1 MGLEVARS
9 TMQGNAK
16 ASKRGTATGST
27 HAFINIPMTQAIK
40 SLPSRISQPVIWQWP
55 LFLLFFLF
63 ISPSTLVSFC
73 MNITNENGITG
84 IVHRIPLALFLSY
97 IMACAAYF
105 SGKPWVKTIIY
116 VFSVAL
122 LATDTFLHN
131 VFHIYIQPFMVMLI
145 GETNH
150 QEAGEFFGT
159 FVLSRGGLLTLF
171 TIAVSISLIIIAE
184 RFRSKV
190 SQNILSHHALLTAVK
205 TFTCI
210 VVLWGGCQMQ
220 TYYKILSCDNIDD
233 APITGDIFP
242 NDSFTRL
249 VYSLSSVPLMHN
261 QIDEAIG
268 VTTHDTDSPTIV
280 NHADSL
286 DVVFVIGE
294 SYIKAHAGIYGYPLN
309 TTPNM
314 IKEQKEHRLFAFTNV
329 VTPVNSTS
337 TAMKNMLSVN
347 DLLSK
352 EDWSL
357 RPLFPS
363 LFKKANFKVFFW
375 DNQLN
380 DSTSFYAFTLN
391 SFIFNETI
399 KHACYDQTNKPLMGY
414 DGELIDDFVKNKEH
428 DGQNNLVIFHLWGQH
443 IDANSRFPHTRQF
456 ERFTYKDV
464 PNKAK
469 YLDNAKKQ
477 DIANYDNATLY
488 NDYVL
493 GKIFDLYRDRNAV
506 VVYLSDHG
514 EEEYDYRDSKGR
526 KTCSKQQIPEM
537 LKYVHCV
544 PFLIWCSDRYQA
556 THPEVVKEIGEALHR
571 PFMTDQV
578 TQVLFHL
585 AGIKSRYYKPN
596 NDLLSPN
603 FQARKRI
610 LLNGLC
616 FDDYDI
622 K

>member
-1 MGLEVARS
+1 ML
-9 TMQGNAK
+9 QI
-16 ASKRGTATGST
+16 
-27 HAFINIPMTQAIK
+27 FK
-40 SLPSRISQPVIWQWP
+40 SLPSRISQPVIREWP

-63 ISPSTLVSFC
+63 ISPSTLASFC
-73 MNITNENGITG
+73 MNIANENGIAG
-84 IVHRIPLALFLSY
+84 IAHRIPLALFLSY
-97 IMACAAYF
+97 IMACAAYL
-105 SGKPWVKTIIY
+105 SGKTWVKTIIY

-122 LATDTFLHN
+122 LATDTFLHH

-159 FVLSRGGLLTLF
+159 FVLSRGGLFTLL
-171 TIAVSISLIIIAE
+171 TIAFAITFIIVAE
-184 RFRSKV
+184 RFRCKT
-190 SQNILSHHALLTAVK
+190 SQYIFSHHSLRTAIK
-205 TFTCI
+205 AFSCA
-210 VVLWGGCQMQ
+210 VVLWGGCQME
-220 TYYKILSCDNIDD
+220 TYYKIISSNNIDD

-249 VYSLSSVPLMHN
+249 VYSLTSIPLMHN
-261 QIDEAIG
+261 QIEQAIN
-268 VTTHDTDSPTIV
+268 TTIHDTDKPSISNNT
-280 NHADSL
+280 DSL

-294 SYIKAHAGIYGYPLN
+294 SYIKTHAGIYGYPLN

-314 IKEQKEHRLFAFTNV
+314 IKEQKEHRLFAFTDV
-329 VTPVNSTS
+329 VSPIGSTS
-337 TAMKNMLSVN
+337 HAMKNMLSVN

-352 EDWSL
+352 EDWNQ

-391 SFIFNETI
+391 SLIFDKTI
-399 KHACYDQTNKPLMGY
+399 KHACYDQTNRPLMGY
-414 DGELIDDFVKNKEH
+414 DGALIDDFFKNKQP
-428 DGQNNLVIFHLWGQH
+428 DGKNNLVIFHLWGQH
-443 IDANSRFPHTRQF
+443 VDANSRFPHTRQF
-456 ERFTYKDV
+456 ERFTYKDI

-469 YLDNAKKQ
+469 YLDNAKRQ

-488 NDYVL
+488 NDYVI
-493 GKIFDLYRDRNAV
+493 GKIFNLYRNKNAV

-526 KTCSKQQIPEM
+526 KHCSKEQTPQW
-537 LKYVHCV
+537 LKYVNCV
-544 PFLIWCSDRYQA
+544 PFVIWCSDSYQA
-556 THPEVVKEIGEALHR
+556 KHPEVVKEISNALHR

-578 TQVLFHL
+578 SQVLFHL
-585 AGIKSRYYKPN
+585 AGMRSRYHKPA
-596 NDLLSPN
+596 NDILSPCYK
-603 FQARKRI
+603 ARKRI